1 MKKHAQLFSQAVQS
15 IVLLGLTATLCF
27 AQASPFGQVAQGV
40 SVEVV
45 AIVKW
50 VGIIIAVVVGLSL
63 AGGGSHG
70 SHGRKNH
77 RASDRPDTRPVRRSH
92 RQLGAKSLRP

>member
-1 MKKHAQLFSQAVQS
+1 MKKFVHRFSSVVQPLL
-15 IVLLGLTATLCF
+15 LLGLAATLCF

-70 SHGRKNH
+70 SHM
-77 RASDRPDTRPVRRSH
+77 
-92 RQLGAKSLRP
+92 GAKITGLLIGLTLALFAGPIVNWVQSL